1 MRRVAATLLAAV
13 LAACAPAD
21 SYDIVIRNGL
31 VYDGTGRPPR
41 RADVG
46 ITGDRI
52 RAIGAL
58 DAAAGRAVIDAS
70 GKAVAPGFIDPL
82 VRQDEA
88 FVRGGAARHFISQGV
103 TTAVLVVSDA
113 VAPGGRAAYLDQL
126 RRTGTAANVAT
137 LSTQTSAAQLGQDL
151 QAGAVG
157 LWLAGAAAGA
167 DGLPPASLLAPSGA
181 ALVVDPQRGETVQAE
196 VQSAID
202 LAAGARLEAMAVAAE
217 LRDRPADQVADLAN
231 VTRRMV
237 TSGLYTSLIVE
248 PSALPRREEFPEQLR
263 SLLGWGEMMPTAAGD
278 PAAFPRWLRA
288 TVGEGLLTL
297 EEAIRRAT
305 SQPAVRLGLGPRGDR
320 GELREGAAADVVV
333 FDPAVIGNNTSA
345 GPAGFA
351 YVLVNGVPVV
361 AEGAVTG
368 ARPGVVINGRTF
380 PRPGGN

>member
-1 MRRVAATLLAAV
+1 MGVGVMRAAAALLAAV

-21 SYDIVIRNGL
+21 SFDIVIRNGL

-46 ITGDRI
+46 IAGDRI

-70 GKAVAPGFIDPL
+70 GQAVAPGFIDPL

-113 VAPGGRAAYLDQL
+113 MAPGGRAAYLDQL

-137 LSTQTSAAQLGQDL
+137 LSTQTSAARLGQDL
-151 QAGAVG
+151 EEGAVG
-157 LWLAGAAAGA
+157 LWLAGAVAGGPGA
-167 DGLPPASLLAPSGA
+167 DGPPLAFFLAPSGA

-263 SLLGWGEMMPTAAGD
+263 SLLGGGEMMPTAAGD
-278 PAAFPRWLRA
+278 PAAVPRWLRA
-288 TVGEGLLTL
+288 TVGDGLLTL
-297 EEAIRRAT
+297 EA
-305 SQPAVRLGLGPRGDR
+305 
-320 GELREGAAADVVV
+320 
-333 FDPAVIGNNTSA
+333 
-345 GPAGFA
+345 
-351 YVLVNGVPVV
+351 
-361 AEGAVTG
+361 
-368 ARPGVVINGRTF
+368 
-380 PRPGGN
+380 